1 MRGAVFPK
9 QQGLTLIEMI
19 ITIVI
24 LSAAVVGVVSAIAS
38 MTARGADPIVQN
50 KAALLAQF
58 YLDEALGTRYDEASP
73 ITGGEVSPVSQLCNA
88 MGPESESRAA
98 FDDVDDYHNLSESP
112 RDRSGAALSGYA
124 GFHVEM
130 KVTCDGSRFG
140 MANHAAKHISVTV
153 TPPQGAAMVFGVYR
167 GYF

>member
-1 MRGAVFPK
+1 MRGAAFHK

-24 LSAAVVGVVSAIAS
+24 LSVAVVGVVSAIAS
-38 MTARGADPIVQN
+38 MTARGADPILQN

-73 ITGGEVSPVSQLCNA
+73 ITGGAVSPVSQLCND
-88 MGPESESRAA
+88 MGPEAEPRAA

-112 RDRSGAALSGYA
+112 RDRTGVALPGYA
-124 GFHVEM
+124 GFQVEM
-130 KVTCDGSRFG
+130 NVTCDGSRFG
-140 MANHAAKHISVTV
+140 LATHAAKHIVITV